1 MHERLVPFIFVKKR
15 RITIKQT
22 ILRVGSLSK
31 LIKEK
36 GNDAIDIIG
45 RCISFRTVYDI
56 MRDAIVKRKG
66 RTGADIFD
74 EIFKIYK
81 SRIDDA
87 LAERQ
92 PRNDDEKALYAVYQK
107 IEAKIIVDSSLKFKE
122 TSDKE

>member
-1 MHERLVPFIFVKKR
+1 
-15 RITIKQT
+15 
-22 ILRVGSLSK
+22 
-31 LIKEK
+31 
-36 GNDAIDIIG
+36 
-45 RCISFRTVYDI
+45 